1 MRIYSVGRNY
11 RYGFTLPNT
20 ALTAPGTLTRWY
32 SNPTARDMALATA
45 RDASLAAGLPLA
57 SVLAMVAIDEV
68 TPTTG
73 RP

>member
-1 MRIYSVGRNY
+1 MRIYSAGRNY
-11 RYGFTLPNT
+11 RYGFTLPAT
-20 ALTAPGTLTRWY
+20 PARSAGSTTRWY
-32 SNPTARDMALATA
+32 ANPVARDMALATA
-45 RDASLAAGLPLA
+45 RDTSLAAGLPLS